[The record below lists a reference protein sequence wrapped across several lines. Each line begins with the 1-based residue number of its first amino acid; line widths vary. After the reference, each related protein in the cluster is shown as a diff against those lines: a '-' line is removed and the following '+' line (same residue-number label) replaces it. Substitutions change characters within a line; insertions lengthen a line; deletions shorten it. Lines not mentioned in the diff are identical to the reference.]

1 MHLHL
6 QPFCIV
12 WIFLLF
18 VTIFGVKETVS
29 VEEEETEVEFITGT
43 PQREPQ
49 DKRFLNEPDG
59 HLILSEQGGE

>member
-1 MHLHL
+1 M
-6 QPFCIV
+6 
-12 WIFLLF
+12 
-18 VTIFGVKETVS
+18 FGVKETVS

-43 PQREPQ
+43 PQREQQ